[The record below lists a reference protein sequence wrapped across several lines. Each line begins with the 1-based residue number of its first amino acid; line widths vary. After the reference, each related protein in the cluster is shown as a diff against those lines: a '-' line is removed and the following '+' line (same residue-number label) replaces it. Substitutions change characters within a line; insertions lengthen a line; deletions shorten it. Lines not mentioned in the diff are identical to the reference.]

1 MGKGAGRPWAPDQS
15 LVMFWRI
22 ASKASTG
29 KMAGMCGRYTFQ
41 HAEALRRLIE
51 SLTGETY
58 EEFMT
63 RYNVAPTQDN
73 PVVVPDAAGRARRR
87 TMRWGLIPA
96 SDPAEKPRLI
106 HVNARSEEILGK
118 RTFREAVH
126 RRRCV
131 VPADGYYEWK
141 RPDART
147 KLPHLISL
155 RDRRPFFMA
164 GIFEEAT
171 ALRPE
176 TFALLTC
183 GPNRLMAEIHDR
195 MPVIL
200 DAPGLARWL
209 QPEPIGATEM
219 SSICVPY
226 DDAAMQAWP
235 VSAVVNSARHEVP
248 ECVVQVPPH
257 VDPQASFGF

>member
-1 MGKGAGRPWAPDQS
+1 
-15 LVMFWRI
+15 
-22 ASKASTG
+22 
-29 KMAGMCGRYTFQ
+29 MCGRYTFQ
-41 HAEALRRLIE
+41 HAEALRQLIE
-51 SLTGETY
+51 SLTGESY
-58 EEFMT
+58 EEYIA

-73 PVVVPDAAGRARRR
+73 PVVAPEPAGRPRRR
-87 TMRWGLIPA
+87 TMRWGLVPA
-96 SDPAEKPRLI
+96 SDPAAKPKLI

-118 RTFREAVH
+118 RTFKEAVQL
-126 RRRCV
+126 RRCV

-141 RPDART
+141 RPDERT
-147 KLPHLISL
+147 KLPYLISL
-155 RDRRPFFMA
+155 HERRPFFIA
-164 GIFEEAT
+164 GIYEEAT

-176 TFALLTC
+176 TYALLTC

-209 QPEPIGATEM
+209 EPGPIGPAEM

-235 VSAVVNSARHEVP
+235 VSAIVNSARHEVP
-248 ECVVQVPPH
+248 ECVAPVAPH
-257 VDPQASFGF
+257 MDPQGNFGF